1 MSNGG
6 RRLRAYCWLAADGCE
21 RFGARRPQRLAAIWR
36 PAPVAPWQPRKLA
49 ATKWIWRALGARPGG
64 PSTTSMHQTA
74 PSVTVEGQAAERMHR
89 ALGYLPRPGPGP
101 RLPGGGWC
109 AIRSQSAVYTLRT
122 LTQGA
127 ARESHEDAS
136 SLQPALKAYDEGREA
151 RQIMMTLRSLRG
163 EQKRAYFET
172 VVMQNK
178 ANVFHCNAMLASCAS
193 PQQARDLMARMRSL
207 GIAPDVVSYTSLMQL
222 ETTSAAGRLGAAEA
236 LLEEM
241 KKCEPPVIPNVRT
254 HMVLIEGHGKRGR
267 LEDAVAAWQRM
278 LTQVMG
284 VVTCMQV
291 LYTGTFSY
299 RSCIQVS
306 MCVYTY
312 IHTVYTYTHSVYTYI
327 HTYAGNFSYRSCTQ
341 VQIVVYM

>member
-1 MSNGG
+1 MPMPKVWLSDG
-6 RRLRAYCWLAADGCE
+6 RRLQAYCLLAADGCE

-36 PAPVAPWQPRKLA
+36 PAPAAPWQPRTLA
-49 ATKWIWRALGARPGG
+49 ATNAKWIGRAFAGAASPVG
-64 PSTTSMHQTA
+64 PSPTSMHQTA
-74 PSVTVEGQAAERMHR
+74 PSVTADGQAAECMHR
-89 ALGYLPRPGPGP
+89 ALGYQPRPGPCP

-109 AIRSQSAVYTLRT
+109 AVRSTTVVHTLRT

-127 ARESHEDAS
+127 AREIREDAS
-136 SLQPALKAYDEGREA
+136 FLQPALTAYDEGREA

-163 EQKRAYFET
+163 EPKRAYFET

-178 ANVFHCNAMLASCAS
+178 ANVFHCNAMLASCTS

-207 GIAPDVVSYTSLMQL
+207 GIAPDVVTYTSLMQL

-241 KKCEPPVIPNVRT
+241 KKCEPPVVPNVRT

-278 LTQVMG
+278 LTQVTY
-284 VVTCMQV
+284 VVTYIRV
-291 LYTGTFSY
+291 LYT
-299 RSCIQVS
+299 
-306 MCVYTY
+306 
-312 IHTVYTYTHSVYTYI
+312 
-327 HTYAGNFSYRSCTQ
+327 GNFSYRAYIQ
-341 VQIVVYM
+341 VHIVTCIPIILRIW